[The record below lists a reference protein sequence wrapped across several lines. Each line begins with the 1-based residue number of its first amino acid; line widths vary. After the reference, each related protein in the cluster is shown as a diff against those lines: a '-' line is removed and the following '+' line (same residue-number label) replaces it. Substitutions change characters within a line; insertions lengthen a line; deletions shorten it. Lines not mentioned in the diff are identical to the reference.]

1 MNGLAQATLTSC
13 RRAAESDYRVALGKC
28 ANLADPPARESCR
41 NQALTDLNDTRQTCE
56 AQKDARL
63 AACERLGP
71 APYDPVIVSDDLPVL
86 HAHPSAVNVFWNPG
100 RAGSQE
106 FIYPLIAAVTGPILT
121 FAPPAF
127 FGAYSRNWP
136 LPRSMAR
143 GPSPT
148 LKIVFS
154 PRRVIV

>member
-1 MNGLAQATLTSC
+1 MGRRDCATDRQFHKRSQLFIRTHNKTLSVAAMRVCNPDRSPVGINRCDRPTPTGFAGLAC
-13 RRAAESDYRVALGKC
+13 
-28 ANLADPPARESCR
+28 
-41 NQALTDLNDTRQTCE
+41 
-56 AQKDARL
+56 
-63 AACERLGP
+63 
-71 APYDPVIVSDDLPVL
+71 DDFLLL
-86 HAHPSAVNVFWNPG
+86 HAHLNAVNVFWSPG
-100 RAGSQE
+100 QAGSQE

-127 FGAYSRNWP
+127 FVSYSRNWP

-143 GPSPT
+143 GPWPT

>member
-1 MNGLAQATLTSC
+1 VISLTFLFATENPWLKHTPQLQP
-13 RRAAESDYRVALGKC
+13 AL
-28 ANLADPPARESCR
+28 LRLSADFP
-41 NQALTDLNDTRQTCE
+41 
-56 AQKDARL
+56 
-63 AACERLGP
+63 
-71 APYDPVIVSDDLPVL
+71 IL
-86 HAHPSAVNVFWNPG
+86 HAHLSAVNVFWNPG
-100 RAGSQE
+100 QAGSQE

-127 FGAYSRNWP
+127 LGVYSRNWP

>member
-1 MNGLAQATLTSC
+1 MRITLALFFKHRFASPRCASAIQIAFAHWNQSPRPSPTPPGFAGLAC
-13 RRAAESDYRVALGKC
+13 
-28 ANLADPPARESCR
+28 
-41 NQALTDLNDTRQTCE
+41 
-56 AQKDARL
+56 
-63 AACERLGP
+63 
-71 APYDPVIVSDDLPVL
+71 DDFPVL
-86 HAHPSAVNVFWNPG
+86 HAHLSAVNVFWSPG
-100 RAGSQE
+100 QAGSQE
-106 FIYPLIAAVTGPILT
+106 FIYPEIAAVTGPILT

-136 LPRSMAR
+136 LPRSIAR